1 MISRRSS
8 GSMRAESAVDP
19 TRSEDITVI
28 WRRSAVSWGLARVNV
43 DGGMPGLNWQAL
55 QWSLTS
61 FVDARAGR
69 LSSQGPDRSNIRA
82 PRNQFRSKPLRVL
95 PETELLQP
103 ISDLLHRRPG
113 SGDFSNELVSARVAS
128 GQILRR
134 RDLVAK
140 HSSACSRQQHKRLL
154 L

>member
-1 MISRRSS
+1 
-8 GSMRAESAVDP
+8 
-19 TRSEDITVI
+19 
-28 WRRSAVSWGLARVNV
+28 
-43 DGGMPGLNWQAL
+43 
-55 QWSLTS
+55 
-61 FVDARAGR
+61 
-69 LSSQGPDRSNIRA
+69 
-82 PRNQFRSKPLRVL
+82 L

-113 SGDFSNELVSARVAS
+113 SGDFLANELVTARVAS